1 MVTTRTRIL
10 LLTQRP
16 ELETEFKAAI
26 NGARVH
32 VVAKP
37 ENTAIDLLLQQ
48 GIDLIA
54 FDLDLSSEALV
65 AGVAAVEEYRDIPF
79 LGLGNSDEEWYRL
92 RRG

>member
-32 VVAKP
+32 VVAEP
-37 ENTAIDLLLQQ
+37 DGTALDLLLQR

-54 FDLDLSSEALV
+54 FDLDL
-65 AGVAAVEEYRDIPF
+65 
-79 LGLGNSDEEWYRL
+79 
-92 RRG
+92 